1 MGWEMSKV
9 RVHQLAKQLEIEP
22 KDLIAQLEKIRVRG
36 KKPQSSLEDSEI
48 EAVKA
53 AIAATEKP
61 KVTVGEERIV
71 VDRMITAE
79 DEDMGEVQAHEKVVE
94 RRVRANVIR
103 RRRSTV
109 ELVTRKPI
117 HPVEPPPEEEEAPAE
132 ELAAQATQEAA
143 PADVTPPET
152 SLQETGSLETPLVE
166 ATPPETASAEAAPEE
181 AEVQEAAA
189 VEVEE
194 VESPAVTAAEEP
206 APVEA
211 TASATAEPEAA
222 SAPDVQARTEEP
234 AAGEPAPDASAP
246 AVAESAA
253 PAANGSAVPAQE
265 TPGEVRPTGPR
276 ILGRIDLHR
285 KATPAP
291 AKTAAAKTATPGGA
305 GERTARD
312 GAQQPAAA
320 EAQDKAGKGGKGKK
334 RVIRK
339 QEVIELKEREFRS
352 PRGRV
357 LRKKRALPG
366 KEQKKTE
373 ITVPKA
379 SKRVVRM
386 AEVVTVGDMA
396 RSMGVKAG
404 EVIKKLMGLGMMATI
419 NQVLDYDTAT
429 LVGNEFDYQVEN
441 VAFDV
446 ETALQGQHEVV
457 DPREALEPRPPVVTI
472 MGHVDHGKTSLLDA
486 IRSTNVTDA
495 EAGGI
500 TQHIGAY
507 HVRLDGRGVTFL
519 DTPGHEAFTAMR
531 ARGAKVT
538 DIVVLVV
545 AADDGVMPQTIEAVD
560 HARAAEVPIIVA
572 VNKIDRPDADPERVQ
587 RGLAD
592 HGLVPEAWGGDTIFV
607 PVSAV
612 TREGLP
618 GLLEMLLLQADLLEL
633 KANPNKLARGAVV
646 EAKLERGRGPVST
659 VLVQEGTLKVGDPIF
674 AGPHH
679 GRVRAMIDDQGRKVD
694 LATPSIPV
702 EILGLQ
708 GVPQAGEAFSAL
720 TDEGK
725 ARQIAEYRETEQ
737 REAEL
742 AKTSK
747 VSLEEFYD
755 QIKANEV
762 KELRVVVKG
771 DVHGSVEALNE
782 AVTRLSTDDVKLR
795 VIHGSVGGITESDV
809 LLASASNAIVIGFN
823 VRPEPKATSLAT
835 QQGVDLR
842 LYTIIYEVI
851 DDIRSA
857 MEGLLEPVFREEFHA
872 RIQVREV
879 FNIRGVGTIAGCS
892 VTDGK
897 ILRSSLVRLLRD
909 QVVVHEG
916 RLASLKRF
924 KDDVREVG
932 TGYECGI
939 AIDGY
944 QDVKV
949 GDVIEGFEKVPITRG
964 RPRVDGGAAHQLS
977 ADR

>member
-1 MGWEMSKV
+1 MSKV
-9 RVHQLAKQLEIEP
+9 RVHQLARQLEIEP
-22 KDLIAQLEKIRVRG
+22 KDLLAQLEKIRIRG
-36 KKPQSSLEDSEI
+36 KKSQSSLEESEI

-53 AIAATEKP
+53 AIAAAEKP
-61 KVTVGEERIV
+61 TVTVGEERVV
-71 VDRMITAE
+71 VDRVITAE
-79 DEDMGEVQAHEKVVE
+79 DEDMGEVQAHEKVVD
-94 RRVRANVIR
+94 RRIRANVIR

-117 HPVEPPPEEEEAPAE
+117 HPVVPEEPEPPIE
-132 ELAAQATQEAA
+132 ELAPQEA
-143 PADVTPPET
+143 TP
-152 SLQETGSLETPLVE
+152 QETPLQE
-166 ATPPETASAEAAPEE
+166 PGSRRIPPAEAAPPERAPE
-181 AEVQEAAA
+181 QPPVQESAAGTAEVEQMVSPPVPAAEVSAPAEATAPAA
-189 VEVEE
+189 EPEKAA
-194 VESPAVTAAEEP
+194 PAELQRQAEASGGEEP
-206 APVEA
+206 APEVP
-211 TASATAEPEAA
+211 AEGSEPVSPAA
-222 SAPDVQARTEEP
+222 SEP
-234 AAGEPAPDASAP
+234 AASD
-246 AVAESAA
+246 
-253 PAANGSAVPAQE
+253 ANGTAAPAQE
-265 TPGEVRPTGPR
+265 TTVQTRPAGPR

-285 KATPAP
+285 KATPAA
-291 AKTAAAKTATPGGA
+291 AKTAGAKTAGAKTATPGGA

-312 GAQQPAAA
+312 GGPQPAAT
-320 EAQDKAGKGGKGKK
+320 EGQDKAGKGTKGKK

-352 PRGRV
+352 PRGRM

-366 KEQKKTE
+366 KEQKKTA

-379 SKRVVRM
+379 SKRIVRM
-386 AEVVTVGDMA
+386 AEVVTVGDMG

-419 NQVLDYDTAT
+419 NQVLDYDTAA
-429 LVGNEFDYQVEN
+429 LVANEFDYQVEN

-446 ETALQGQHEVV
+446 ETALQDQHEVV
-457 DPREALEPRPPVVTI
+457 DPAEALEPRPPVVTI

-572 VNKIDRPDADPERVQ
+572 VNKIDRPDADPDRVQ

-618 GLLEMLLLQADLLEL
+618 NLLEMLLLQADLLEL
-633 KANPNKLARGAVV
+633 KANPDKLARGAVV

-679 GRVRAMIDDQGRKVD
+679 GRVRAMIDDQGRKVNM
-694 LATPSIPV
+694 ATPSMPV

-725 ARQIAEYRETEQ
+725 ARQIAEYRETQQ

-809 LLASASNAIVIGFN
+809 LLASASNAIIIGFN
-823 VRPEPKATSLAT
+823 VRPEPKAMSLAT

-842 LYTIIYEVI
+842 LYTIIYEVV

-857 MEGLLEPVFREEFHA
+857 MEGLLEPVFREQFHA

-897 ILRSSLVRLLRD
+897 ILRSSMVRLLRD

-964 RPRVDGGAAHQLS
+964 RPRADGGAATQLS

>member
-1 MGWEMSKV
+1 MSKL
-9 RVHQLAKQLEIEP
+9 RVHQLAKQLDMEP
-22 KDLIAQLEKIRVRG
+22 KDLIALLDKIRVRG
-36 KKPQSSLEDSEI
+36 KKAQSSLDDSEV
-48 EAVKA
+48 EAVKTALA
-53 AIAATEKP
+53 AAEKP
-61 KVTVGEERIV
+61 KVTVGEERVV
-71 VDRMITAE
+71 VDRTITAE
-79 DEDMGEVQAHEKVVE
+79 DQDMGEVQAHEKVVE

-109 ELVTRKPI
+109 ELVTRRPI
-117 HPVEPPPEEEEAPAE
+117 HPVPPPPEEEEEAAAEAAEAPAPVASFPAARLEAPVARPPETPSQPAAPQEAAVAEGHEAAAHEPEPVETVELPVAREAAPPAE
-132 ELAAQATQEAA
+132 EVQER
-143 PADVTPPET
+143 PAVETPPE
-152 SLQETGSLETPLVE
+152 Q
-166 ATPPETASAEAAPEE
+166 PPEPAEIVASEEAGAEIAVPAGESEEPVPSEAPAPLEANGAAAAGTNGSAAPE
-181 AEVQEAAA
+181 AETV
-189 VEVEE
+189 
-194 VESPAVTAAEEP
+194 
-206 APVEA
+206 
-211 TASATAEPEAA
+211 
-222 SAPDVQARTEEP
+222 APDGVARP
-234 AAGEPAPDASAP
+234 A
-246 AVAESAA
+246 
-253 PAANGSAVPAQE
+253 
-265 TPGEVRPTGPR
+265 GPR
-276 ILGRIDLHR
+276 ILGRIDLNR
-285 KATPAP
+285 KAAPAP
-291 AKTAAAKTATPGGA
+291 KPSPDGGQRRETKAPEPEGQDKGVKTA
-305 GERTARD
+305 
-312 GAQQPAAA
+312 
-320 EAQDKAGKGGKGKK
+320 KGKK

-366 KEQKKTE
+366 KEQRKTA

-379 SKRVVRM
+379 SKRVVRV

-396 RSMGVKAG
+396 KSMGVKAG

-419 NQVLDYDTAT
+419 NQVLDFDTAT
-429 LVGNEFDYQVEN
+429 LVANEFDYQVEN

-446 ETALQGQHEVV
+446 ETALQGQHEVA
-457 DPREALEPRPPVVTI
+457 ESEEGLEPRPPVVTI

-486 IRSTNVTDA
+486 IRSTHVTDA

-507 HVRLDGRGVTFL
+507 HVRVEGRGVTFL

-587 RGLAD
+587 RGLSD
-592 HGLVPEAWGGDTIFV
+592 HGLIPEAWGGDTIFV

-612 TREGLP
+612 TREGIP
-618 GLLEMLLLQADLLEL
+618 NLLEMLLLQADVLEL

-679 GRVRAMIDDQGRKVD
+679 GKVRAMIDDQGRKVD
-694 LATPSIPV
+694 QATPSFPV

-720 TDEGK
+720 TDEAT
-725 ARQIAEYRETEQ
+725 ARQLAEFRETQQ

-762 KELRVVVKG
+762 KELRVVLKG
-771 DVHGSVEALNE
+771 DVHGSVEALGE
-782 AVTRLSTDDVKLR
+782 ALTRVSTDEVKIR

-823 VRPEPKATSLAT
+823 VRPEPKATNLAM

-857 MEGLLEPVFREEFHA
+857 MEGMLEPVYREEFHA
-872 RIQVREV
+872 RVQVREV
-879 FNIRGVGTIAGCS
+879 FNIRGVGTIAGCA

-897 ILRSSLVRLLRD
+897 IQRSSMVRLLRD

-944 QDVKV
+944 QDVKI
-949 GDVIEGFEKVPITRG
+949 GDVIEGFEKIPVTRAQLRG
-964 RPRVDGGAAHQLS
+964 DGGGAAQLS

>member
-1 MGWEMSKV
+1 MSKV

-22 KDLIAQLEKIRVRG
+22 KDLIAQLEKIRIRG
-36 KKPQSSLEDSEI
+36 KKSQSSLEESEV

-53 AIAATEKP
+53 ALAAMEKP
-61 KVTVGEERIV
+61 KVTVGEERVV
-71 VDRMITAE
+71 VDRTITAE
-79 DEDMGEVQAHEKVVE
+79 DQDMGEVQAHEKVVE

-117 HPVEPPPEEEEAPAE
+117 HPVEREEPEAEAEEGAEAAVEAVAAEAAPPETSVTEPAPREA
-132 ELAAQATQEAA
+132 AAAGEAAPSEAA
-143 PADVTPPET
+143 PA
-152 SLQETGSLETPLVE
+152 
-166 ATPPETASAEAAPEE
+166 EAAPAENEVEAPAAEQVDATPAAAHTEE
-181 AEVQEAAA
+181 AVETEAPGA
-189 VEVEE
+189 VEVHAETGQE
-194 VESPAVTAAEEP
+194 AGAEEP
-206 APVEA
+206 APAE
-211 TASATAEPEAA
+211 EPEAA
-222 SAPDVQARTEEP
+222 EA
-234 AAGEPAPDASAP
+234 ASA
-246 AVAESAA
+246 ANGVAA
-253 PAANGSAVPAQE
+253 PAEKDAEA
-265 TPGEVRPTGPR
+265 TPGQPTTVTGPR
-276 ILGRIDLHR
+276 ILGRIDLSR

-291 AKTAAAKTATPGGA
+291 AKSAPSKTAAPA
-305 GERTARD
+305 TARD
-312 GAQQPAAA
+312 GQQPA
-320 EAQDKAGKGGKGKK
+320 EADGQDKAGKGAKGKK

-373 ITVPKA
+373 ITVPA
-379 SKRVVRM
+379 ARKRVIRM
-386 AEVVTVGDMA
+386 DEAITVGDMA
-396 RSMGVKAG
+396 KDMGIKAG

-429 LVGNEFDYQVEN
+429 LVANEFDYQVEN
-441 VAFDV
+441 VGFDV
-446 ETALQGQHEVV
+446 ETALQDQHEVT
-457 DPREALEPRPPVVTI
+457 DPEEAREARPPVVTI

-572 VNKIDRPDADPERVQ
+572 VNKIDRPDSDPERVQ

-612 TREGLP
+612 THEGLP
-618 GLLEMLLLQADLLEL
+618 GLMEMLLLQADLLEL

-679 GRVRAMIDDQGRKVD
+679 GKVRAMIDDQGRKVD
-694 LATPSIPV
+694 SASPSIPV

-708 GVPQAGEAFSAL
+708 GVPQAGEGFSAL
-720 TDEGK
+720 TDEAT
-725 ARQIAEYRETEQ
+725 ARQFAEFRETQQ

-782 AVTRLSTDDVKLR
+782 AVTRLSTDEVKIR

-823 VRPEPKATSLAT
+823 VRPEPKATNLAM
-835 QQGVDLR
+835 QQGVDVR

-857 MEGLLEPVFREEFHA
+857 MDGLLEPVFREEFHA
-872 RIQVREV
+872 RILVREV
-879 FNIRGVGTIAGCS
+879 FNIRGVGTIAGCA

-897 ILRSSLVRLLRD
+897 IMRSSMVRLLRD

-949 GDVIEGFEKVPITRG
+949 GDVIEGFEKVPIARG
-964 RPRVDGGAAHQLS
+964 AARVDGGGAQLS

>member
-1 MGWEMSKV
+1 MSKL
-9 RVHQLAKQLEIEP
+9 RVHQLAKQLEMEP
-22 KDLIAQLEKIRVRG
+22 KDLIALLEKIRVRG
-36 KKPQSSLEDSEI
+36 KKSQSSLDDSEI

-53 AIAATEKP
+53 AIAAAEKP
-61 KVTVGEERIV
+61 KVTVGEERVV
-71 VDRMITAE
+71 VDRTITAE
-79 DEDMGEVQAHEKVVE
+79 DQDMGEVQAHEKVVE

-117 HPVEPPPEEEEAPAE
+117 HPVAPPPEEEETVAEAEVTPVPVFATPVPRRVVPAARPPERPFQPAAPQEGAIGETQEVAAREAE
-132 ELAAQATQEAA
+132 PVETDERTVAAEAA
-143 PADVTPPET
+143 PAQRDVVETPAAEARPADAEGAEAEVAPPGAAREPGRPET
-152 SLQETGSLETPLVE
+152 PAAGSEVVAPGANGAAVAE
-166 ATPPETASAEAAPEE
+166 ANGAAAPE
-181 AEVQEAAA
+181 ADKD
-189 VEVEE
+189 
-194 VESPAVTAAEEP
+194 
-206 APVEA
+206 
-211 TASATAEPEAA
+211 
-222 SAPDVQARTEEP
+222 APDGAARP
-234 AAGEPAPDASAP
+234 A
-246 AVAESAA
+246 
-253 PAANGSAVPAQE
+253 
-265 TPGEVRPTGPR
+265 GPR
-276 ILGRIDLHR
+276 ILGRIDLNR
-285 KATPAP
+285 KPAP
-291 AKTAAAKTATPGGA
+291 APKPAGSPGDEKRGESKTAETEGQ
-305 GERTARD
+305 E
-312 GAQQPAAA
+312 
-320 EAQDKAGKGGKGKK
+320 KAGKAGKGKK

-366 KEQKKTE
+366 KEQRKTE

-379 SKRVVRM
+379 SKRVVRV

-419 NQVLDYDTAT
+419 NQVLDFDTAT
-429 LVGNEFDYQVEN
+429 LVANEFDYQVEN

-446 ETALQGQHEVV
+446 ETALQGQHEVAE
-457 DPREALEPRPPVVTI
+457 PEEALEPRPPVVTI

-486 IRSTNVTDA
+486 IRSTHVTDA

-507 HVRLDGRGVTFL
+507 HVRVEGRGVTFL

-545 AADDGVMPQTIEAVD
+545 AADDGVMPQTLEAVD

-587 RGLAD
+587 RGLSD
-592 HGLVPEAWGGDTIFV
+592 HGLVPEGWGGDTIFV

-612 TREGLP
+612 TREGIP
-618 GLLEMLLLQADLLEL
+618 SLLEMLLLQADLLEF

-679 GRVRAMIDDQGRKVD
+679 GKVRAMIDDQGRKVD
-694 LATPSIPV
+694 MATPSIPV

-720 TDEGK
+720 MDEAT
-725 ARQIAEYRETEQ
+725 ARQLAEYRETQQ

-755 QIKANEV
+755 QIKASEV
-762 KELRVVVKG
+762 KELRVVLKG
-771 DVHGSVEALNE
+771 DVHGSVEALGD
-782 AVTRLSTDDVKLR
+782 ALTRVSTDEVKIR

-823 VRPEPKATSLAT
+823 VRPEPKATGLAV
-835 QQGVDLR
+835 QQGVDVR

-857 MEGLLEPVFREEFHA
+857 MEGMLEPVYREEFHA
-872 RIQVREV
+872 RVQVREV
-879 FNIRGVGTIAGCS
+879 FNIRGVGTIAGCAVS
-892 VTDGK
+892 DGK
-897 ILRSSLVRLLRD
+897 IQRSSMIRLLRD

-949 GDVIEGFEKVPITRG
+949 GDVIEGFEKIPVTRARLRSEG
-964 RPRVDGGAAHQLS
+964 GGAAQLS

>member
-9 RVHQLAKQLEIEP
+9 RVHQLAKDLKIEP
-22 KDLIAQLEKIRVRG
+22 SDLIAQLEKIRVRG
-36 KKPQSSLEDSEI
+36 KKPQSSLDESEV

-53 AIAATEKP
+53 AVAAMEKP
-61 KVTVGEERIV
+61 KVSVGEEKVV
-71 VDRMITAE
+71 VDRTITAE
-79 DEDMGEVQAHEKVVE
+79 DQDMGEVQAHEKIVE

-103 RRRSTV
+103 RRTSRV

-117 HPVEPPPEEEEAPAE
+117 QPVAPPP
-132 ELAAQATQEAA
+132 Q
-143 PADVTPPET
+143 
-152 SLQETGSLETPLVE
+152 
-166 ATPPETASAEAAPEE
+166 EE
-181 AEVQEAAA
+181 AEEPAVEAAA
-189 VEVEE
+189 VET
-194 VESPAVTAAEEP
+194 PASLEAGSRETAP
-206 APVEA
+206 
-211 TASATAEPEAA
+211 
-222 SAPDVQARTEEP
+222 
-234 AAGEPAPDASAP
+234 
-246 AVAESAA
+246 
-253 PAANGSAVPAQE
+253 SAVPAAAQAPE
-265 TPGEVRPTGPR
+265 AEQVEAPERSPEAVQPTPAAPPEAARPEAAGAREEEAQTAQPPEAPAPVGEGAEGRAPAGDANGAAAPAQPGSATGPR
-276 ILGRIDLHR
+276 ILGRIDLNR
-285 KATPAP
+285 RPAPAP
-291 AKTAAAKTATPGGA
+291 AKPAAGA
-305 GERTARD
+305 GERAAR
-312 GAQQPAAA
+312 GPGVQPPA
-320 EAQDKAGKGGKGKK
+320 EPEGPEKTGKGGKARK

-352 PRGRV
+352 PRGRM

-379 SKRVVRM
+379 SKRVVRV

-396 RSMGVKAG
+396 RAMGVKAG
-404 EVIKKLMGLGMMATI
+404 EVIKKLMGLGMMTTI
-419 NQVLDYDTAT
+419 NQVLDFDTAT
-429 LVGNEFDYQVEN
+429 LVANEFDYQVEN

-446 ETALQGQHEVV
+446 ETALQDQHEVA
-457 DPREALEPRPPVVTI
+457 DPAEALEPRPPVVTI

-486 IRSTNVTDA
+486 IRSTNVTGG

-507 HVRLDGRGVTFL
+507 HVPLGDRGVTFL

-531 ARGAKVT
+531 ARGAKAT

-592 HGLVPEAWGGDTIFV
+592 HGLAPEAWGGDTIFV

-618 GLLEMLLLQADLLEL
+618 GLLEMLLLQADLLDL
-633 KANPNKLARGAVV
+633 KANPDKLARGLVV

-659 VLVQEGTLKVGDPIF
+659 VLVQEGRLKVGDPIF

-679 GRVRAMIDDQGRKVD
+679 GRVRAMIDDQGRKVEA
-694 LATPSIPV
+694 ATPSIPV

-720 TDEGK
+720 TDEAK
-725 ARQIAEYRETEQ
+725 ARQIAEYRGTQQ

-755 QIKANEV
+755 QVRASDV

-782 AVTRLSTDDVKLR
+782 AVARLSTEEVKLR
-795 VIHGSVGGITESDV
+795 VIHGSVGGVSESDV

-823 VRPEPKATSLAT
+823 VRPEPKATSLAS
-835 QQGVDLR
+835 QQGVDVR
-842 LYTIIYEVI
+842 LYTIIYDVI

-879 FNIRGVGTIAGCS
+879 FHIRGVGAIAGCA

-897 ILRSSLVRLLRD
+897 IQRSSMIRLVRD

-949 GDVIEGFEKVPITRG
+949 GDVIEGFEKIPVARG
-964 RPRVDGGAAHQLS
+964 QARADGGGAAQLS
-977 ADR
+977 AADR

>member
-1 MGWEMSKV
+1 MSKV
-9 RVHQLAKQLEIEP
+9 RVHQLAKQLDIEP
-22 KDLIAQLEKIRVRG
+22 KDLIAQLEKIRIRG
-36 KKPQSSLEDSEI
+36 KKSQSSLEESDI
-48 EAVKA
+48 DAVKVALA
-53 AIAATEKP
+53 AMEKP
-61 KVTVGEERIV
+61 KVTVGEERVV

-94 RRVRANVIR
+94 RRVQANVIR

-117 HPVEPPPEEEEAPAE
+117 HPVEPPAPEEQEPATEEAAAE
-132 ELAAQATQEAA
+132 TMGEAAQ
-143 PADVTPPET
+143 
-152 SLQETGSLETPLVE
+152 E
-166 ATPPETASAEAAPEE
+166 ATPLETQLQEPRETVAGEATPLETAPEE
-181 AEVQEAAA
+181 PAAGTPQVEQADSPLPPSAEVT
-189 VEVEE
+189 
-194 VESPAVTAAEEP
+194 SPAG
-206 APVEA
+206 A
-211 TASATAEPEAA
+211 TASAGAEPEAA
-222 SAPDVQARTEEP
+222 SPGQVQAEEP
-234 AAGEPAPDASAP
+234 RLEEPAPDTSVEASEPASPAGAEAAASDANGTTAP
-246 AVAESAA
+246 A
-253 PAANGSAVPAQE
+253 PGGI
-265 TPGEVRPTGPR
+265 GEVAARPAGHR
-276 ILGRIDLHR
+276 ILGRIDLHK
-285 KATPAP
+285 KAIPAP
-291 AKTAAAKTATPGGA
+291 AKTAPAKTAPAKTATTGGA
-305 GERTARD
+305 GERPARD
-312 GAQQPAAA
+312 GGQPPAVV
-320 EAQDKAGKGGKGKK
+320 EGQDKAGKGAKGKK

-352 PRGRV
+352 PRGRM

-366 KEQKKTE
+366 KEQRKTA

-429 LVGNEFDYQVEN
+429 LVGNEFDFQVEN

-446 ETALQGQHEVV
+446 ETALQDQHEVV
-457 DPREALEPRPPVVTI
+457 DPAEALEPRPPVVTI

-486 IRSTNVTDA
+486 IRSTHVTDA

-507 HVRLDGRGVTFL
+507 HVRLEGRGVTFL

-531 ARGAKVT
+531 ARGAKIT

-572 VNKIDRPDADPERVQ
+572 VNKIDRPDADLERVQ

-592 HGLVPEAWGGDTIFV
+592 HGLVPEAWGGETIFV

-618 GLLEMLLLQADLLEL
+618 NLLEMLLLQADLLEV

-646 EAKLERGRGPVST
+646 EAKLDRGRGPVST

-694 LATPSIPV
+694 VATPSMPV

-742 AKTSK
+742 TKTSK

-755 QIKANEV
+755 QIKASEV

-782 AVTRLSTDDVKLR
+782 AVTRLSTDEVKLR

-823 VRPEPKATSLAT
+823 VRPEPKATSLAA
-835 QQGVDLR
+835 QQGVDVR

-857 MEGLLEPVFREEFHA
+857 MEGLLDPVFREEFHA

-879 FNIRGVGTIAGCS
+879 FKIRGVGTIAGCS

-897 ILRSSLVRLLRD
+897 IMRSSLVRLLRD

-939 AIDGY
+939 GIDGY
-944 QDVKV
+944 HDVKV
-949 GDVIEGFEKVPITRG
+949 GDVIEGFEKVAISRG
-964 RPRVDGGAAHQLS
+964 RPRVDGGGAQLS
-977 ADR
+977 AGR

>member
-1 MGWEMSKV
+1 MSKV

-22 KDLIAQLEKIRVRG
+22 KDLIAQLEKIRIRG
-36 KKPQSSLEDSEI
+36 KKSQSSLEEPEI

-61 KVTVGEERIV
+61 KVTVGEERVV

-117 HPVEPPPEEEEAPAE
+117 HPVEPPPEEQEPPIE
-132 ELAAQATQEAA
+132 ELAAQEAA
-143 PADVTPPET
+143 PPET
-152 SLQETGSLETPLVE
+152 PLQETGSREIPAGE
-166 ATPPETASAEAAPEE
+166 AAPPETAPEEPSVQELTAGTADVEQVEPAAEVGASAE
-181 AEVQEAAA
+181 
-189 VEVEE
+189 
-194 VESPAVTAAEEP
+194 
-206 APVEA
+206 
-211 TASATAEPEAA
+211 ATAEPEAA
-222 SAPDVQARTEEP
+222 ATAEVQGQAEEPRSEEP
-234 AAGEPAPDASAP
+234 APEAP
-246 AVAESAA
+246 AEASEPVLPAASESAA
-253 PAANGSAVPAQE
+253 RDANGAATPAQE
-265 TPGEVRPTGPR
+265 TTGGVRPTGPR

-291 AKTAAAKTATPGGA
+291 AKTAAAKTASAKTGTPGGA
-305 GERTARD
+305 GERTAHD
-312 GAQQPAAA
+312 GGQQPAAA
-320 EAQDKAGKGGKGKK
+320 EGQDKAGKGTKGKK
-334 RVIRK
+334 RVVRK

-379 SKRVVRM
+379 SKRIVRM
-386 AEVVTVGDMA
+386 AEVVTVGDMG

-419 NQVLDYDTAT
+419 NQVLDYDTAA
-429 LVGNEFDYQVEN
+429 LVANEFDYQVEN

-446 ETALQGQHEVV
+446 ETALQDQHEVV
-457 DPREALEPRPPVVTI
+457 DPEEALEQRPPVVTI

-507 HVRLDGRGVTFL
+507 HVRLNGRGVTFL

-560 HARAAEVPIIVA
+560 HARAADVPIIVA
-572 VNKIDRPDADPERVQ
+572 VNKIDRPDADPDRAQ
-587 RGLAD
+587 RGLTD

-618 GLLEMLLLQADLLEL
+618 NLLEMLLLQADLLDL

-694 LATPSIPV
+694 MATPSIPV

-725 ARQIAEYRETEQ
+725 ARQIAEYRETQQ

-755 QIKANEV
+755 QIKTNEV

-809 LLASASNAIVIGFN
+809 LLASASNAIVLGFN
-823 VRPEPKATSLAT
+823 VRPEPKAMSLAT

-879 FNIRGVGTIAGCS
+879 FRIRGVGTIAGCS

-897 ILRSSLVRLLRD
+897 ILRSSTVRLLRD

-916 RLASLKRF
+916 RLASLRRF

-949 GDVIEGFEKVPITRG
+949 GDVIEGFEKVPITRAHL
-964 RPRVDGGAAHQLS
+964 RADGGAATQLS
-977 ADR
+977 ANR

>member
-1 MGWEMSKV
+1 MSKV
-9 RVHQLAKQLEIEP
+9 RVHQLAKDLEIETG
-22 KDLIAQLEKIRVRG
+22 DLIAQLEKIRVRG
-36 KKPQSSLEDSEI
+36 KKPQSSLDESEV
-48 EAVKA
+48 EAVRA

-61 KVTVGEERIV
+61 KVSVGEERVV
-71 VDRMITAE
+71 VDRTITAE
-79 DEDMGEVQAHEKVVE
+79 DQDMGEVQAHEKIVE
-94 RRVRANVIR
+94 RRVRTNVIR
-103 RRRSTV
+103 RRTSRV

-117 HPVEPPPEEEEAPAE
+117 QPVPPPPEEE
-132 ELAAQATQEAA
+132 
-143 PADVTPPET
+143 
-152 SLQETGSLETPLVE
+152 
-166 ATPPETASAEAAPEE
+166 
-181 AEVQEAAA
+181 
-189 VEVEE
+189 
-194 VESPAVTAAEEP
+194 AEEP
-206 APVEA
+206 AAEEAAVETQVSPEAGSGETAVPAAARAPEVEPVEA
-211 TASATAEPEAA
+211 PARPPEEAAPTAAVPAEPPRPEAA
-222 SAPDVQARTEEP
+222 GAPEE
-234 AAGEPAPDASAP
+234 E
-246 AVAESAA
+246 A
-253 PAANGSAVPAQE
+253 PAAQPAEAPAPVGEGAAVEAAAGNGAAQPAQ
-265 TPGEVRPTGPR
+265 PASVTGPR
-276 ILGRIDLHR
+276 ILGRIDLN
-285 KATPAP
+285 KKPAPAP
-291 AKTAAAKTATPGGA
+291 AK
-305 GERTARD
+305 
-312 GAQQPAAA
+312 PAAA
-320 EAQDKAGKGGKGKK
+320 PGDRAARAPGGQPSAEPEGPEKAGKGGKGRR

-339 QEVIELKEREFRS
+339 QEVIELKEREFRA
-352 PRGRV
+352 PRGRM

-379 SKRVVRM
+379 SKRVVRV

-396 RSMGVKAG
+396 RAMGVKAG
-404 EVIKKLMGLGMMATI
+404 EVIKKLMGLGMMTTI
-419 NQVLDYDTAT
+419 NQALDFDTAT
-429 LVGNEFDYQVEN
+429 LVANEFDYQVEN
-441 VAFDV
+441 VAFDL
-446 ETALQGQHEVV
+446 ETALQDQHEVA
-457 DPREALEPRPPVVTI
+457 DPAEALEPRPPVVTI

-486 IRSTNVTDA
+486 IRSTNVTGA

-507 HVRLDGRGVTFL
+507 HVPLDGKGVTFL

-531 ARGAKVT
+531 ARGAKAT

-572 VNKIDRPDADPERVQ
+572 VNKIDRPDADTERVQ

-592 HGLVPEAWGGDTIFV
+592 HGLVPEAWGGDTVFV

-633 KANPNKLARGAVV
+633 KANPDKLARGLVV

-659 VLVQEGTLKVGDPIF
+659 VLVQEGRLKVGDPIF
-674 AGPHH
+674 AGSHH
-679 GRVRAMIDDQGRKVD
+679 GRVRAMIDDQGRKVEA
-694 LATPSIPV
+694 ATPSIPV

-720 TDEGK
+720 TDEAK
-725 ARQIAEYRETEQ
+725 ARQIAEYRGTQQ

-742 AKTSK
+742 TKTSK

-755 QIKANEV
+755 QVRASDV

-782 AVTRLSTDDVKLR
+782 AVARLSTEEVKLR
-795 VIHGSVGGITESDV
+795 VIHGSVGGISESDV

-823 VRPEPKATSLAT
+823 VRPEPKATNLAA

-842 LYTIIYEVI
+842 LYTIIYDVI

-872 RIQVREV
+872 RVQVREV
-879 FNIRGVGTIAGCS
+879 FHIRGVGAIAGCS

-897 ILRSSLVRLLRD
+897 IQRSSMIRLLRD

-949 GDVIEGFEKVPITRG
+949 GDVIEGFEKIPVARG
-964 RPRVDGGAAHQLS
+964 QARADAGGSAQLS
-977 ADR
+977 AADR

>member
-1 MGWEMSKV
+1 MSKV
-9 RVHQLAKQLEIEP
+9 RVHQLARHLEIEP

-36 KKPQSSLEDSEI
+36 KKPQSSLEESEI

-53 AIAATEKP
+53 AIAATGKP
-61 KVTVGEERIV
+61 KVTVGEERVV

-103 RRRSTV
+103 RRKSTV

-117 HPVEPPPEEEEAPAE
+117 HPVVPEEPEPPIE
-132 ELAAQATQEAA
+132 ELAPQEA
-143 PADVTPPET
+143 T
-152 SLQETGSLETPLVE
+152 L
-166 ATPPETASAEAAPEE
+166 PEE
-181 AEVQEAAA
+181 PSVQELTAGTAA
-189 VEVEE
+189 VEQ
-194 VESPAVTAAEEP
+194 VESPPGSAAEVI
-206 APVEA
+206 ASAEA
-211 TASATAEPEAA
+211 TASAAESEEAA
-222 SAPDVQARTEEP
+222 PAEVQGQAEEPRSEEP
-234 AAGEPAPDASAP
+234 APEVPAGGSEPVSPAASG
-246 AVAESAA
+246 SAA
-253 PAANGSAVPAQE
+253 SDANGATTPAQE
-265 TPGEVRPTGPR
+265 TTGEVRPAGPR

-291 AKTAAAKTATPGGA
+291 AKTATPGGA

-312 GAQQPAAA
+312 GGLQPAAA
-320 EAQDKAGKGGKGKK
+320 EGQDKAGKGTKGKK

-379 SKRVVRM
+379 SKRIVRM
-386 AEVVTVGDMA
+386 VDVVTVGDMG

-429 LVGNEFDYQVEN
+429 LVANEFDYQVEN
-441 VAFDV
+441 TAFDV
-446 ETALQGQHEVV
+446 DIALQDQHEVV
-457 DPREALEPRPPVVTI
+457 DPEEALEQRPPVVTI

-507 HVRLDGRGVTFL
+507 HVRLAGRGVTFL

-560 HARAAEVPIIVA
+560 HAREAAVPIIVA

-618 GLLEMLLLQADLLEL
+618 NLLEMLLLQADLLEL
-633 KANPNKLARGAVV
+633 KANPDKLARGAVV

-674 AGPHH
+674 AGSHH

-694 LATPSIPV
+694 MATPSIPV

-725 ARQIAEYRETEQ
+725 AKQIAEHRENKQ

-755 QIKANEV
+755 QRKANEV

-771 DVHGSVEALNE
+771 DVHGSVEALKD
-782 AVTRLSTDDVKLR
+782 AVTHLSTDDVKLR
-795 VIHGSVGGITESDV
+795 VIHGLVGGITESDV

-835 QQGVDLR
+835 QHDVDLR

-897 ILRSSLVRLLRD
+897 ILRSSRVRLLRD
-909 QVVVHEG
+909 QAVVHEG

-939 AIDGY
+939 ALDGY

-949 GDVIEGFEKVPITRG
+949 GDVIEGFEKVPIAR
-964 RPRVDGGAAHQLS
+964 RHPRADGGAAMQLS

>member
-1 MGWEMSKV
+1 MSKV

-22 KDLIAQLEKIRVRG
+22 KDLIAQLEKIRIRG
-36 KKPQSSLEDSEI
+36 KKPQSSLEESEV

-53 AIAATEKP
+53 ALAAMEKP
-61 KVTVGEERIV
+61 KVTVGEERVV
-71 VDRMITAE
+71 VDRTITAE
-79 DEDMGEVQAHEKVVE
+79 DQDMGEVQAHEKVVE

-109 ELVTRKPI
+109 ELVTRRPI
-117 HPVEPPPEEEEAPAE
+117 HPVEREEPEAEAEEALEAAVEAASVEAAPPETPVTEPAPREAAAEAVPSEGAPEEAAPAGIEVEPPAAEQVDAPPVAVDTADAAEAEAPGAAEVQAETGQGAGAEEPASPAPVEELEPASPEAAEAASGANGVAAPAE
-132 ELAAQATQEAA
+132 EDA
-143 PADVTPPET
+143 
-152 SLQETGSLETPLVE
+152 E
-166 ATPPETASAEAAPEE
+166 ATPG
-181 AEVQEAAA
+181 Q
-189 VEVEE
+189 
-194 VESPAVTAAEEP
+194 PATV
-206 APVEA
+206 
-211 TASATAEPEAA
+211 
-222 SAPDVQARTEEP
+222 
-234 AAGEPAPDASAP
+234 
-246 AVAESAA
+246 
-253 PAANGSAVPAQE
+253 
-265 TPGEVRPTGPR
+265 TGPR
-276 ILGRIDLHR
+276 ILGRIDLSR

-291 AKTAAAKTATPGGA
+291 AKSAPSKTAAPA
-305 GERTARD
+305 TARD
-312 GAQQPAAA
+312 GQQPA
-320 EAQDKAGKGGKGKK
+320 EADGQDKAGKGAKGKK

-373 ITVPKA
+373 ITVPA
-379 SKRVVRM
+379 ARKRVIRM
-386 AEVVTVGDMA
+386 DEAITVGEMAKDM
-396 RSMGVKAG
+396 GIKAG

-429 LVGNEFDYQVEN
+429 LVANEFDYQVEN
-441 VAFDV
+441 VGFDV
-446 ETALQGQHEVV
+446 ETALQDQHEVT
-457 DPREALEPRPPVVTI
+457 DPEEAREPRPPVVTI

-618 GLLEMLLLQADLLEL
+618 GLMEMLLLQADLLEL

-679 GRVRAMIDDQGRKVD
+679 GKVRAMIVDQGRKVD
-694 LATPSIPV
+694 SATPSIPV

-708 GVPQAGEAFSAL
+708 GVPQAGEGFSAL
-720 TDEGK
+720 TDEGT
-725 ARQIAEYRETEQ
+725 ARQFAEYRETQ
-737 REAEL
+737 QQEAEL

-755 QIKANEV
+755 QIKAHEV

-782 AVTRLSTDDVKLR
+782 AVTRLSTDEVKIR

-823 VRPEPKATSLAT
+823 VRPEPKATNLAV
-835 QQGVDLR
+835 QQGVDVR

-879 FNIRGVGTIAGCS
+879 FNIRGVGTIAGCA

-897 ILRSSLVRLLRD
+897 IMRSSLIRLLRD

-916 RLASLKRF
+916 RLSSLKRF

-949 GDVIEGFEKVPITRG
+949 GDVIEGFEKVPIARG
-964 RPRVDGGAAHQLS
+964 AARVDGGGAQLS

>member
-1 MGWEMSKV
+1 MSKL
-9 RVHQLAKQLEIEP
+9 RVHQLAKQLDMEP
-22 KDLIAQLEKIRVRG
+22 KDLIALLDKVRVRG
-36 KKPQSSLEDSEI
+36 KKPQSSLDDTEI

-53 AIAATEKP
+53 AIAAAEKP
-61 KVTVGEERIV
+61 KVTVGEERVV
-71 VDRMITAE
+71 VDRTITAE
-79 DEDMGEVQAHEKVVE
+79 DQDMGEVQAQEKVVE
-94 RRVRANVIR
+94 RRVRSNVIR

-117 HPVEPPPEEEEAPAE
+117 HPMPPPPQEDEGAVDGEGTPVPVFPIPMAHPAATMARPPETPFQPAAIQETTVREGRETAEPVEAVEQPAAMETAPAAGDVAE
-132 ELAAQATQEAA
+132 TLAAEAETDVAAAAAESPAPAQPAA
-143 PADVTPPET
+143 PAAGSDV
-152 SLQETGSLETPLVE
+152 
-166 ATPPETASAEAAPEE
+166 
-181 AEVQEAAA
+181 
-189 VEVEE
+189 
-194 VESPAVTAAEEP
+194 
-206 APVEA
+206 
-211 TASATAEPEAA
+211 
-222 SAPDVQARTEEP
+222 
-234 AAGEPAPDASAP
+234 
-246 AVAESAA
+246 AA
-253 PAANGSAVPAQE
+253 PAANGAAAPAADKDA
-265 TPGEVRPTGPR
+265 PGSVTRPLGPR
-276 ILGRIDLHR
+276 ILGRIDLNR
-285 KATPAP
+285 KATPP
-291 AKTAAAKTATPGGA
+291 PKPSVSGTDDKR
-305 GERTARD
+305 GETSGSD
-312 GAQQPAAA
+312 SP
-320 EAQDKAGKGGKGKK
+320 EKAGKGGKGKK

-352 PRGRV
+352 PRGRM

-366 KEQKKTE
+366 KEQRKTE

-379 SKRVVRM
+379 SKRVVRV

-419 NQVLDYDTAT
+419 NQVLDFDTAT
-429 LVGNEFDYQVEN
+429 LVANEFDYQVEN

-446 ETALQGQHEVV
+446 ETALQGQHEVA
-457 DPREALEPRPPVVTI
+457 DPEEALESRPPVVTI

-486 IRSTNVTDA
+486 IRSTHVTAA

-507 HVRLDGRGVTFL
+507 HVRVEGRGVTFL

-560 HARAAEVPIIVA
+560 HARAAAVPIIVA
-572 VNKIDRPDADPERVQ
+572 VNKIDRPDADPDRVQ
-587 RGLAD
+587 RGLSD
-592 HGLVPEAWGGDTIFV
+592 HGLVPEAWGGDTVFV

-612 TREGLP
+612 TREGIP
-618 GLLEMLLLQADLLEL
+618 NLLEMLLLQADLLEF

-679 GRVRAMIDDQGRKVD
+679 GKVRAMIDDQGRKVD
-694 LATPSIPV
+694 KATPAIPV

-720 TDEGK
+720 TDEST
-725 ARQIAEYRETEQ
+725 ARQLAEYRETQQ
-737 REAEL
+737 READL

-755 QIKANEV
+755 QIKASEV
-762 KELRVVVKG
+762 KELRVVLKG
-771 DVHGSVEALNE
+771 DVHGSVEALGE
-782 AVTRLSTDDVKLR
+782 ALTRVSTDEVKIR

-823 VRPEPKATSLAT
+823 VRPEPKAASLAS

-857 MEGLLEPVFREEFHA
+857 MEGMLEPVYREEFHA
-872 RIQVREV
+872 RAQVREV
-879 FNIRGVGTIAGCS
+879 FNIRGVGTIAGCA

-897 ILRSSLVRLLRD
+897 IQRSNMVRLLRD

-949 GDVIEGFEKVPITRG
+949 GDVIEGFEKIPVTRAQM
-964 RPRVDGGAAHQLS
+964 RADTGGAAQLS

>member
-9 RVHQLAKQLEIEP
+9 RVHQLAKDLEIETG
-22 KDLIAQLEKIRVRG
+22 DLIAHLEKIRVRG
-36 KKPQSSLEDSEI
+36 KKSQSSLDESEV
-48 EAVKA
+48 EAVRA

-61 KVTVGEERIV
+61 KVSVGEERVV
-71 VDRMITAE
+71 VDRTITAE
-79 DEDMGEVQAHEKVVE
+79 DQDMGEVQAHEKIVE

-103 RRRSTV
+103 RRTSRV

-117 HPVEPPPEEEEAPAE
+117 QPVAPPPQEEAE
-132 ELAAQATQEAA
+132 ELAVEEAAVETQVSSETESRETAPPAVPAAARAPEVEPVDVPARPPEAA
-143 PADVTPPET
+143 PPTAPAPA
-152 SLQETGSLETPLVE
+152 ETPRPE
-166 ATPPETASAEAAPEE
+166 AVSAPEE
-181 AEVQEAAA
+181 EAQPAQPTEAPAPVGEPAA
-189 VEVEE
+189 VE
-194 VESPAVTAAEEP
+194 
-206 APVEA
+206 
-211 TASATAEPEAA
+211 
-222 SAPDVQARTEEP
+222 
-234 AAGEPAPDASAP
+234 AP
-246 AVAESAA
+246 AGNGAA
-253 PAANGSAVPAQE
+253 QPAQ
-265 TPGEVRPTGPR
+265 PASVTGPR
-276 ILGRIDLHR
+276 ILGRIDLN
-285 KATPAP
+285 KKPAPAP
-291 AKTAAAKTATPGGA
+291 AK
-305 GERTARD
+305 
-312 GAQQPAAA
+312 PAAA
-320 EAQDKAGKGGKGKK
+320 PGDRAARAPGAQPPAEPEGPEKAGKGGKGRR

-339 QEVIELKEREFRS
+339 QEVIELKEREFRA
-352 PRGRV
+352 PRGRM

-379 SKRVVRM
+379 SKRVVRV

-396 RSMGVKAG
+396 RAMGVKAG
-404 EVIKKLMGLGMMATI
+404 EVIKKLMGLGMMTTI
-419 NQVLDYDTAT
+419 NQALDFDTAT
-429 LVGNEFDYQVEN
+429 LVANEFDYQVEN

-446 ETALQGQHEVV
+446 ETALQDQHEVA
-457 DPREALEPRPPVVTI
+457 DPAEALEPRPPVVTI

-486 IRSTNVTDA
+486 IRSTNVTGA

-507 HVRLDGRGVTFL
+507 HVPLDDRGVTFL

-531 ARGAKVT
+531 ARGAKAT

-592 HGLVPEAWGGDTIFV
+592 HGLVPEAWGGDTVFV

-633 KANPNKLARGAVV
+633 KANPDKLARGLVV

-659 VLVQEGTLKVGDPIF
+659 VLVQEGRLKVGDPIF
-674 AGPHH
+674 AGSHH
-679 GRVRAMIDDQGRKVD
+679 GRVRAMIDDQGRKVEA
-694 LATPSIPV
+694 ATPSIPV

-720 TDEGK
+720 TDEAK
-725 ARQIAEYRETEQ
+725 ARQIAEYRGTQQ

-742 AKTSK
+742 TKTSK

-755 QIKANEV
+755 QVRASDV

-782 AVTRLSTDDVKLR
+782 AVARLSTEEVKLR
-795 VIHGSVGGITESDV
+795 VIHGSVGGISESDV

-823 VRPEPKATSLAT
+823 VRPEPKATNLAA

-842 LYTIIYEVI
+842 LYTIIYDVI

-872 RIQVREV
+872 RVQVREV
-879 FNIRGVGTIAGCS
+879 FHIRGVGAIAGCS

-897 ILRSSLVRLLRD
+897 IQRSSMIRLLRD

-949 GDVIEGFEKVPITRG
+949 GDVIEGFEKIPMARG
-964 RPRVDGGAAHQLS
+964 QARADAGGSAQLS
-977 ADR
+977 AADR

>member
-1 MGWEMSKV
+1 MSKL
-9 RVHQLAKQLEIEP
+9 RVHQLAKQLEMEP
-22 KDLIAQLEKIRVRG
+22 KDLIALLDKIRVRG
-36 KKPQSSLEDSEI
+36 KKPQSSLDEAEI
-48 EAVKA
+48 EAVKV

-61 KVTVGEERIV
+61 KVTVGEERVV
-71 VDRMITAE
+71 VDRTITAE
-79 DEDMGEVQAHEKVVE
+79 DQDMGEVQAHEKVTE

-117 HPVEPPPEEEEAPAE
+117 HPVAPPPEEEEAAADAEATPVPAE
-132 ELAAQATQEAA
+132 FTPVAQPTIPAARPPETPSQPAASQEAAMGEAQEGAAQQAEPGEVAEQIVAEAAPPVDGVEETPASRAAA
-143 PADVTPPET
+143 PADAAAPP
-152 SLQETGSLETPLVE
+152 PLGE
-166 ATPPETASAEAAPEE
+166 PQQPAPAEAA
-181 AEVQEAAA
+181 ATGANGAAAAA
-189 VEVEE
+189 VE
-194 VESPAVTAAEEP
+194 AGKA
-206 APVEA
+206 
-211 TASATAEPEAA
+211 
-222 SAPDVQARTEEP
+222 APD
-234 AAGEPAPDASAP
+234 S
-246 AVAESAA
+246 
-253 PAANGSAVPAQE
+253 VP
-265 TPGEVRPTGPR
+265 RPVGPR
-276 ILGRIDLHR
+276 ILGRIDLNR
-285 KATPAP
+285 KPAP
-291 AKTAAAKTATPGGA
+291 APKPAVAAGDDKR
-305 GERTARD
+305 GEPK
-312 GAQQPAAA
+312 PADS
-320 EAQDKAGKGGKGKK
+320 EGQEKAGKGGKGKK

-339 QEVIELKEREFRS
+339 QEVIELKERDFRS

-366 KEQKKTE
+366 KEQRKTE

-386 AEVVTVGDMA
+386 AEVVTVGDMG

-419 NQVLDYDTAT
+419 NQVLDFDTAT
-429 LVGNEFDYQVEN
+429 LVANEFDYQVEN

-446 ETALQGQHEVV
+446 ETALQGQHEVAE
-457 DPREALEPRPPVVTI
+457 PEEALEPRPPVVTI

-486 IRSTNVTDA
+486 IRSTHVTDA

-507 HVRLDGRGVTFL
+507 HVRVEGRGVTFL

-587 RGLAD
+587 RGLSD
-592 HGLVPEAWGGDTIFV
+592 HGLVPESWGGDTIFV

-612 TREGLP
+612 TREGIP
-618 GLLEMLLLQADLLEL
+618 SLLEMLLLQADLLEF

-679 GRVRAMIDDQGRKVD
+679 GKVRAMIDDQGRKVD
-694 LATPSIPV
+694 QATPSIPV

-720 TDEGK
+720 TDEAT
-725 ARQIAEYRETEQ
+725 ARQLAEYREDQQ

-755 QIKANEV
+755 QIRASEV
-762 KELRVVVKG
+762 KELRVVLKG
-771 DVHGSVEALNE
+771 DVHGSVEALGD
-782 AVTRLSTDDVKLR
+782 ALTRISTDEVKIR
-795 VIHGSVGGITESDV
+795 AIHGSVGGITESDV

-823 VRPEPKATSLAT
+823 VRPEPKATGLAV

-842 LYTIIYEVI
+842 LYTIIYEVL

-857 MEGLLEPVFREEFHA
+857 MEGMLEPVYREEFHA

-879 FNIRGVGTIAGCS
+879 FNIRGVGTIAGCAVS
-892 VTDGK
+892 DGK
-897 ILRSSLVRLLRD
+897 IQRSSMIRLLRD

-944 QDVKV
+944 HDVKV
-949 GDVIEGFEKVPITRG
+949 GDVIEGFEKIPVTRAQLRADG
-964 RPRVDGGAAHQLS
+964 GGAAQLS

>member
-1 MGWEMSKV
+1 MSKL
-9 RVHQLAKQLEIEP
+9 RVHQLAKQLEMEP
-22 KDLIAQLEKIRVRG
+22 KDLIALLEKIRVRG
-36 KKPQSSLEDSEI
+36 KKSQSSLDDSEI

-53 AIAATEKP
+53 AIAAAEKP
-61 KVTVGEERIV
+61 KVTVGEERVV
-71 VDRMITAE
+71 VDRTITAE
-79 DEDMGEVQAHEKVVE
+79 DQDMGEVQAHEKVVE

-117 HPVEPPPEEEEAPAE
+117 HPVAPPPEEEEAVADAEVTPVPVVPTPFPRPVVPAARPPEAPSQPAAHQEAAIGETQEVAARETEPVEAAEQTIAAEAAPAE
-132 ELAAQATQEAA
+132 GDVVETPAAEAA
-143 PADVTPPET
+143 PADAEAAEAAEAEVTPPGVAREPDRP
-152 SLQETGSLETPLVE
+152 ETPAAESEIAAPGANGAAVVE
-166 ATPPETASAEAAPEE
+166 ANGATAPE
-181 AEVQEAAA
+181 ADKDAPGSVAR
-189 VEVEE
+189 
-194 VESPAVTAAEEP
+194 PA
-206 APVEA
+206 
-211 TASATAEPEAA
+211 
-222 SAPDVQARTEEP
+222 
-234 AAGEPAPDASAP
+234 
-246 AVAESAA
+246 
-253 PAANGSAVPAQE
+253 
-265 TPGEVRPTGPR
+265 GPR
-276 ILGRIDLHR
+276 ILGRIDLNR
-285 KATPAP
+285 KAAP
-291 AKTAAAKTATPGGA
+291 ASKPAVSPGDEKRGESKTP
-305 GERTARD
+305 E
-312 GAQQPAAA
+312 A
-320 EAQDKAGKGGKGKK
+320 ENQEKAGKGGKGKK

-366 KEQKKTE
+366 KEQRKTE

-379 SKRVVRM
+379 SKRVVRV

-419 NQVLDYDTAT
+419 NQVLDFDTAT
-429 LVGNEFDYQVEN
+429 LVANEFDYQVEN

-446 ETALQGQHEVV
+446 ETALQGQHEVAE
-457 DPREALEPRPPVVTI
+457 PEEALEPRPPVVTI

-486 IRSTNVTDA
+486 IRSTHVTDA

-507 HVRLDGRGVTFL
+507 HVRVEGRGVTFL

-587 RGLAD
+587 RGLSD
-592 HGLVPEAWGGDTIFV
+592 HGLVPEGWGGDTIFV

-612 TREGLP
+612 TREGIP
-618 GLLEMLLLQADLLEL
+618 NLLEMLLLQADLLEF

-679 GRVRAMIDDQGRKVD
+679 GKVRAMIDDQGRKVD
-694 LATPSIPV
+694 MATPSIPV

-720 TDEGK
+720 TDEAT
-725 ARQIAEYRETEQ
+725 ARQLAEYRETQQ

-755 QIKANEV
+755 QIKASEV
-762 KELRVVVKG
+762 KELRVVLKG
-771 DVHGSVEALNE
+771 DVHGSVEALGD
-782 AVTRLSTDDVKLR
+782 ALTRVSTDEVKIR

-823 VRPEPKATSLAT
+823 VRPEPKATSLAM

-842 LYTIIYEVI
+842 LYTIIYEVL

-857 MEGLLEPVFREEFHA
+857 MEGMLEPVYREEFHA
-872 RIQVREV
+872 RVQVREV
-879 FNIRGVGTIAGCS
+879 FNIRGVGTIAGCA

-897 ILRSSLVRLLRD
+897 IQRSSLIRLLRD

-949 GDVIEGFEKVPITRG
+949 GDVIEGFEKIPVTRARLRSDG
-964 RPRVDGGAAHQLS
+964 GGAAQLS

>member
-1 MGWEMSKV
+1 MSKV

-22 KDLIAQLEKIRVRG
+22 KDLIAQLEKIRIRG
-36 KKPQSSLEDSEI
+36 KKPQSSLEESEV

-53 AIAATEKP
+53 ALAAMEKP
-61 KVTVGEERIV
+61 KVTVGEERVV
-71 VDRMITAE
+71 VDRTITAE
-79 DEDMGEVQAHEKVVE
+79 DQDMGEVQAHEKVVE

-117 HPVEPPPEEEEAPAE
+117 HPVEREEPEAEAEEAAAE
-132 ELAAQATQEAA
+132 EAAEAA
-143 PADVTPPET
+143 
-152 SLQETGSLETPLVE
+152 VE
-166 ATPPETASAEAAPEE
+166 AASAEAAPSEAAPEE
-181 AEVQEAAA
+181 AAPAEIEVEAPAAEQVDASPAAGDTEEPAETEAPGA
-189 VEVEE
+189 VEVQAETGQE
-194 VESPAVTAAEEP
+194 AGAEEP
-206 APVEA
+206 ASPASVEEL
-211 TASATAEPEAA
+211 EPEAA
-222 SAPDVQARTEEP
+222 
-234 AAGEPAPDASAP
+234 ASGANG
-246 AVAESAA
+246 AAA
-253 PAANGSAVPAQE
+253 PAEEGAEA
-265 TPGEVRPTGPR
+265 TPGQPAVTGPR
-276 ILGRIDLHR
+276 ILGRIDLSR

-291 AKTAAAKTATPGGA
+291 AKSAPSKTAAPA
-305 GERTARD
+305 TARD
-312 GAQQPAAA
+312 GQQPA
-320 EAQDKAGKGGKGKK
+320 EADGQDKAGKGAKGKK

-373 ITVPKA
+373 ITVPA
-379 SKRVVRM
+379 ARKRVIRM
-386 AEVVTVGDMA
+386 DEAITVGDMA
-396 RSMGVKAG
+396 KDMGIKAG

-429 LVGNEFDYQVEN
+429 LVANEFDYQVEN
-441 VAFDV
+441 VGFDV
-446 ETALQGQHEVV
+446 ETALQDQHEVT
-457 DPREALEPRPPVVTI
+457 DPEEAREARPPVVTI

-545 AADDGVMPQTIEAVD
+545 AADDGVMPQTVEAVD

-587 RGLAD
+587 RGLSD

-612 TREGLP
+612 THEGLP
-618 GLLEMLLLQADLLEL
+618 GLMEMLLLQADLLEL

-679 GRVRAMIDDQGRKVD
+679 GKVRAMIDDQGRKVD
-694 LATPSIPV
+694 SATPSVPV

-708 GVPQAGEAFSAL
+708 GVPQAGEGFSAL
-720 TDEGK
+720 TDEAS
-725 ARQIAEYRETEQ
+725 ARQFAEYRETQQ

-782 AVTRLSTDDVKLR
+782 AVTRLSTDEVKIR

-823 VRPEPKATSLAT
+823 VRPEPKATNLAV
-835 QQGVDLR
+835 QQGVDVR

-879 FNIRGVGTIAGCS
+879 FNIRGVGTIAGCA

-897 ILRSSLVRLLRD
+897 IMRSSMIRLLRD

-916 RLASLKRF
+916 RLSSLKRF

-949 GDVIEGFEKVPITRG
+949 GDVIEGFEKVPIARG
-964 RPRVDGGAAHQLS
+964 AARVDGGGAQLS

>member
-1 MGWEMSKV
+1 MTKV
-9 RVHQLAKQLEIEP
+9 RVHQLAKQLDIEP
-22 KDLIAQLEKIRVRG
+22 KDLIAQLEKLRIRG
-36 KKPQSSLEDSEI
+36 KKPQSSLDDSDI

-53 AIAATEKP
+53 AVAAMEKP
-61 KVTVGEERIV
+61 KVTVGEEKVV
-71 VDRMITAE
+71 VDRTITAE
-79 DEDMGEVQAHEKVVE
+79 DEEMGEVQAHEKVVE
-94 RRVRANVIR
+94 RRVRTNVIR

-117 HPVEPPPEEEEAPAE
+117 HPVVPEEPEA
-132 ELAAQATQEAA
+132 
-143 PADVTPPET
+143 
-152 SLQETGSLETPLVE
+152 
-166 ATPPETASAEAAPEE
+166 
-181 AEVQEAAA
+181 QEAAA
-189 VEVEE
+189 GE
-194 VESPAVTAAEEP
+194 TAPQEG
-206 APVEA
+206 APVE
-211 TASATAEPEAA
+211 
-222 SAPDVQARTEEP
+222 
-234 AAGEPAPDASAP
+234 
-246 AVAESAA
+246 
-253 PAANGSAVPAQE
+253 VPAQE
-265 TPGEVRPTGPR
+265 TAVEEIAAQEAEAAPPAPESPEIEPAAAASVETQPAEPGAPSPPEAPEPAETRLDDAATVPAAGSEPAPDGAAAEAANGAAADQAARPAGPR
-276 ILGRIDLHR
+276 ILGRIDLNR
-285 KATPAP
+285 KPAPAP
-291 AKTAAAKTATPGGA
+291 AKAGAPKAPAA
-305 GERTARD
+305 GERVARD
-312 GAQQPAAA
+312 GAQPA
-320 EAQDKAGKGGKGKK
+320 EADGQDKSGKGTKGKK

-379 SKRVVRM
+379 SKRMVRM
-386 AEVVTVGDMA
+386 AEVITVGDMA
-396 RSMGVKAG
+396 KSMGIKAG

-419 NQVLDYDTAT
+419 NQVLDFDTAT
-429 LVGNEFDYQVEN
+429 LVANEFDYQVED

-446 ETALQGQHEVV
+446 ETALQDQHEVV
-457 DPREALEPRPPVVTI
+457 DPEEALEPRPPVVTI

-507 HVRLDGRGVTFL
+507 HVGLDGRGVTFL

-545 AADDGVMPQTIEAVD
+545 AADDGVMPQTVEAVD

-587 RGLAD
+587 RGLSD

-612 TREGLP
+612 THEGLP
-618 GLLEMLLLQADLLEL
+618 NLMEMLLLQADLLEF
-633 KANPNKLARGAVV
+633 KANPNKLARGVVV

-659 VLVQEGTLKVGDPIF
+659 VLVQEGTLKVGDPLF

-694 LATPSIPV
+694 QATPSIPV

-708 GVPQAGEAFSAL
+708 GAPQAGEAFSAL
-720 TDEGK
+720 TDEGT
-725 ARQIAEYRETEQ
+725 ARQFAEFRETQQ

-782 AVTRLSTDDVKLR
+782 AVTRISTEEVKIR

-823 VRPEPKATSLAT
+823 VRPEPKATSLAM
-835 QQGVDLR
+835 QQGVDVR

-857 MEGLLEPVFREEFHA
+857 MEGMLEPVFREEFHA

-897 ILRSSLVRLLRD
+897 ILRSSMVRLLRD

-916 RLASLKRF
+916 KLASLKRF

-949 GDVIEGFEKVPITRG
+949 GDVIEGFEKVPITRAQA
-964 RPRVDGGAAHQLS
+964 RMDGGAAQLS

>member
-1 MGWEMSKV
+1 MSKV
-9 RVHQLAKQLEIEP
+9 RVHQLARQLKIEP
-22 KDLIAQLEKIRVRG
+22 RDLIAQLEKIKVRG
-36 KKPQSSLEDSEI
+36 KKPQSSLDESEI

-53 AIAATEKP
+53 AIAATGKP
-61 KVTVGEERIV
+61 KVTVGEERVV

-79 DEDMGEVQAHEKVVE
+79 DEDMGEVQAHETVVE

-117 HPVEPPPEEEEAPAE
+117 HPVEPPPVEQEPPMEELAPAAAAPPETPLQETGYGEAPPREARPPETAPEEPSVQELAAGTASVQQVESRLVQAAEVSATAEAPAP
-132 ELAAQATQEAA
+132 ATEPEEAA
-143 PADVTPPET
+143 PA
-152 SLQETGSLETPLVE
+152 E
-166 ATPPETASAEAAPEE
+166 AQGRAEAPRGEEPVPEVLAKGSE
-181 AEVQEAAA
+181 PA
-189 VEVEE
+189 
-194 VESPAVTAAEEP
+194 SPA
-206 APVEA
+206 
-211 TASATAEPEAA
+211 AS
-222 SAPDVQARTEEP
+222 
-234 AAGEPAPDASAP
+234 
-246 AVAESAA
+246 ESAA
-253 PAANGSAVPAQE
+253 SDANGAAAPARE
-265 TPGEVRPTGPR
+265 TTAEVRPAGPR

-285 KATPAP
+285 KATPAAP
-291 AKTAAAKTATPGGA
+291 KTAKPATPGA

-312 GAQQPAAA
+312 GGPQPGEA
-320 EAQDKAGKGGKGKK
+320 EGQDKAGKGAKGRK

-352 PRGRV
+352 PRGRM

-373 ITVPKA
+373 ITVAKA

-419 NQVLDYDTAT
+419 NQVLDFDTAT
-429 LVGNEFDYQVEN
+429 LVANEFDYQVEN

-446 ETALQGQHEVV
+446 ETALQDQHKVP
-457 DPREALEPRPPVVTI
+457 DPEEALEPRPPVVTI

-507 HVRLDGRGVTFL
+507 HVRLNGRGVTFL

-572 VNKIDRPDADPERVQ
+572 VNKIDRPDADPDRVQ

-633 KANPNKLARGAVV
+633 KANPDKLARGAVV

-659 VLVQEGTLKVGDPIF
+659 VLVQEGTLKVGDPVF

-679 GRVRAMIDDQGRKVD
+679 GKVRAMIDDQGRKVD
-694 LATPSIPV
+694 KATPSIPV

-708 GVPQAGEAFSAL
+708 GTPQAGEAFSAL
-720 TDEGK
+720 NDEAT
-725 ARQIAEYRETEQ
+725 ARQFAEYRETQQ

-755 QIKANEV
+755 QIKADEV
-762 KELRVVVKG
+762 KELRVVLKG

-795 VIHGSVGGITESDV
+795 VIHGSVGGVTESDV

-842 LYTIIYEVI
+842 LYTIIYEVL

-857 MEGLLEPVFREEFHA
+857 MEGLLDPVFREEFHA

-879 FNIRGVGTIAGCS
+879 FNIRGVGTVAGCS

-897 ILRSSLVRLLRD
+897 ILRSSMVRLVRDR
-909 QVVVHEG
+909 VVVHEG

-949 GDVIEGFEKVPITRG
+949 GDVIEGFEKVPINRG
-964 RPRVDGGAAHQLS
+964 HPRADGGAATQLS

>member
-1 MGWEMSKV
+1 MSKV

-22 KDLIAQLEKIRVRG
+22 KDLIAQLEKIRIRG
-36 KKPQSSLEDSEI
+36 KKPQSSLEESEV

-53 AIAATEKP
+53 ALAAMEKP
-61 KVTVGEERIV
+61 KVTVGEERVV
-71 VDRMITAE
+71 VDRTITAE
-79 DEDMGEVQAHEKVVE
+79 DQDMGEVQAHEKVVE

-109 ELVTRKPI
+109 ELVTRRPI
-117 HPVEPPPEEEEAPAE
+117 HPVEREEPEAEAEEA
-132 ELAAQATQEAA
+132 LEAA
-143 PADVTPPET
+143 
-152 SLQETGSLETPLVE
+152 VE
-166 ATPPETASAEAAPEE
+166 AASAEAAPPETPVTEPAPREAAAEAVPSEGAPEE
-181 AEVQEAAA
+181 AAPAGIEVEPPAAEQVDAPPVAVDTEEAAEAEAPGAAEVQAETGQGAG
-189 VEVEE
+189 
-194 VESPAVTAAEEP
+194 SEEP
-206 APVEA
+206 ASPAPAEELEP
-211 TASATAEPEAA
+211 ASPEAA
-222 SAPDVQARTEEP
+222 E
-234 AAGEPAPDASAP
+234 AASGANG
-246 AVAESAA
+246 VAA
-253 PAANGSAVPAQE
+253 PAEEDAEA
-265 TPGEVRPTGPR
+265 TPGQPATVTGPR
-276 ILGRIDLHR
+276 ILGRIDLSR

-291 AKTAAAKTATPGGA
+291 AKSAPSKTAAPA
-305 GERTARD
+305 TARD
-312 GAQQPAAA
+312 GQQPA
-320 EAQDKAGKGGKGKK
+320 EADGQDKAGKGAKGKK

-373 ITVPKA
+373 ITVPA
-379 SKRVVRM
+379 ARKRVIRM
-386 AEVVTVGDMA
+386 DEAITVGEMAKDM
-396 RSMGVKAG
+396 GIKAG

-429 LVGNEFDYQVEN
+429 LVANEFDYQVEN
-441 VAFDV
+441 VGFDV
-446 ETALQGQHEVV
+446 ETALQDQHEVT
-457 DPREALEPRPPVVTI
+457 DPEEAREPRPPVVTI

-618 GLLEMLLLQADLLEL
+618 GLMEMLLLQADLLEL

-679 GRVRAMIDDQGRKVD
+679 GKVRAMIDDQGRKVD
-694 LATPSIPV
+694 SATPSIPV

-708 GVPQAGEAFSAL
+708 GVPQAGEGFSAL
-720 TDEGK
+720 TDEGT
-725 ARQIAEYRETEQ
+725 ARQFAEYRETQQ

-755 QIKANEV
+755 QIKAHEV

-782 AVTRLSTDDVKLR
+782 AVTRLSTDEVKIR

-823 VRPEPKATSLAT
+823 VRPEPKATNLAV
-835 QQGVDLR
+835 QQGVDVR

-879 FNIRGVGTIAGCS
+879 FNIRGVGTIAGCA

-897 ILRSSLVRLLRD
+897 IMRSSLIRLLRD

-916 RLASLKRF
+916 RLSSLKRF

-949 GDVIEGFEKVPITRG
+949 GDVIEGFEKVPIARG
-964 RPRVDGGAAHQLS
+964 AARVDGGGAQLS

>member
-1 MGWEMSKV
+1 MSKV

-22 KDLIAQLEKIRVRG
+22 KDLIAQLEKIRIRG
-36 KKPQSSLEDSEI
+36 KKPQSSLEESEI

-53 AIAATEKP
+53 ALAAMEKP
-61 KVTVGEERIV
+61 KVTVGEERVV
-71 VDRMITAE
+71 VDRTITAE
-79 DEDMGEVQAHEKVVE
+79 DQDMGEVQAHEKVVE

-117 HPVEPPPEEEEAPAE
+117 HPVEREEPEAEAEEAA
-132 ELAAQATQEAA
+132 EAA
-143 PADVTPPET
+143 EAA
-152 SLQETGSLETPLVE
+152 VE
-166 ATPPETASAEAAPEE
+166 AASAEAVPSEAAPEE
-181 AEVQEAAA
+181 AAPAEIEVEAPAAEQVDASPAAGDTEEPAETEAPGA
-189 VEVEE
+189 VEVQAETGQE
-194 VESPAVTAAEEP
+194 AGAEEP
-206 APVEA
+206 ASPASVEEL
-211 TASATAEPEAA
+211 EPEAA
-222 SAPDVQARTEEP
+222 
-234 AAGEPAPDASAP
+234 ASGANG
-246 AVAESAA
+246 AAA
-253 PAANGSAVPAQE
+253 PAEEDAEA
-265 TPGEVRPTGPR
+265 TPGQPAVTGPR
-276 ILGRIDLHR
+276 ILGRIDLSR

-291 AKTAAAKTATPGGA
+291 AKSAPSKTAAPA
-305 GERTARD
+305 TARD
-312 GAQQPAAA
+312 GQQPA
-320 EAQDKAGKGGKGKK
+320 EADGQDKAGKGAKGKK

-373 ITVPKA
+373 ITVPA
-379 SKRVVRM
+379 ARKRVIRM
-386 AEVVTVGDMA
+386 DEAITVGDMA
-396 RSMGVKAG
+396 KDMGIKAG

-429 LVGNEFDYQVEN
+429 LVANEFDYQVEN
-441 VAFDV
+441 VGFDV
-446 ETALQGQHEVV
+446 ETALQDQHEVT
-457 DPREALEPRPPVVTI
+457 DPEEAREPRPPVVTI

-545 AADDGVMPQTIEAVD
+545 AADDGVMPQTVEAVD

-587 RGLAD
+587 RGLSD

-612 TREGLP
+612 THEGLP
-618 GLLEMLLLQADLLEL
+618 GLMEMLLLQADLLEL

-679 GRVRAMIDDQGRKVD
+679 GKVRAMIDDQGRKVD
-694 LATPSIPV
+694 SATPSVPV

-708 GVPQAGEAFSAL
+708 GVPQAGEGFSAL
-720 TDEGK
+720 TDEAS
-725 ARQIAEYRETEQ
+725 ARQFAEYRETQQ

-782 AVTRLSTDDVKLR
+782 AVTRLSTDEVKIR

-823 VRPEPKATSLAT
+823 VRPEPKATNLAV
-835 QQGVDLR
+835 QQGVDVR

-879 FNIRGVGTIAGCS
+879 FNIRGVGTIAGCA

-897 ILRSSLVRLLRD
+897 IMRSSMIRLLRD

-916 RLASLKRF
+916 RLSSLKRF

-949 GDVIEGFEKVPITRG
+949 GDVIEGFEKVPIARG
-964 RPRVDGGAAHQLS
+964 AARVDGGGAQLS

>member
-1 MGWEMSKV
+1 MSKL
-9 RVHQLAKQLEIEP
+9 RVHQLAKQLEMEP
-22 KDLIAQLEKIRVRG
+22 KDLIVLLDKIRVRG
-36 KKPQSSLEDSEI
+36 KKPQSSLDESEI

-53 AIAATEKP
+53 AIAAAEKP
-61 KVTVGEERIV
+61 KVTVGEERVV
-71 VDRMITAE
+71 VDRTITAE
-79 DEDMGEVQAHEKVVE
+79 DQDMGEVQAHEKVVE
-94 RRVRANVIR
+94 RRVQTNVIR
-103 RRRSTV
+103 RRRRTV

-117 HPVEPPPEEEEAPAE
+117 HPVAPPPEEEETAADTEVMPVPVAPTPVIRP
-132 ELAAQATQEAA
+132 AAPVARPSETPFRPAVPREAAIGDTQEAA
-143 PADVTPPET
+143 AQQTESGEAAEQIVAVETAPSAGDVEETPAAQAAPPADTAASEAADAEVAIPPVEP
-152 SLQETGSLETPLVE
+152 QQPAPAETPAA
-166 ATPPETASAEAAPEE
+166 ATGANG
-181 AEVQEAAA
+181 AAA
-189 VEVEE
+189 VE
-194 VESPAVTAAEEP
+194 ANGAAAE
-206 APVEA
+206 ADKD
-211 TASATAEPEAA
+211 
-222 SAPDVQARTEEP
+222 APD
-234 AAGEPAPDASAP
+234 
-246 AVAESAA
+246 SAA
-253 PAANGSAVPAQE
+253 
-265 TPGEVRPTGPR
+265 RPVGPR
-276 ILGRIDLHR
+276 ILGRIDLNR
-285 KATPAP
+285 KPPTTPKPPVAP
-291 AKTAAAKTATPGGA
+291 NDDKGGEAKAADSEGQ
-305 GERTARD
+305 E
-312 GAQQPAAA
+312 
-320 EAQDKAGKGGKGKK
+320 KASKAGKGKK

-352 PRGRV
+352 ARGRV

-366 KEQKKTE
+366 KEQRKTE

-419 NQVLDYDTAT
+419 NQVLDFDTAT
-429 LVGNEFDYQVEN
+429 LVANEFDYQVEN

-446 ETALQGQHEVV
+446 ETALQGQHEVAE
-457 DPREALEPRPPVVTI
+457 PEEALEPRPPVVTI

-486 IRSTNVTDA
+486 IRSTHVTDA

-507 HVRLDGRGVTFL
+507 HVRVEGRGVTFL

-545 AADDGVMPQTIEAVD
+545 AADDGVMPQTIEAVN
-560 HARAAEVPIIVA
+560 HARAASVPIIVA
-572 VNKIDRPDADPERVQ
+572 VNKIDRPDADSERVQ
-587 RGLAD
+587 RGLSD
-592 HGLVPEAWGGDTIFV
+592 HGLVPESWGGDTIFV

-612 TREGLP
+612 TREGVP
-618 GLLEMLLLQADLLEL
+618 NLLEMLLLQADLLEF

-674 AGPHH
+674 AGSHH
-679 GRVRAMIDDQGRKVD
+679 GKVRAMIDDQGRKVNM
-694 LATPSIPV
+694 ATPSTPV

-720 TDEGK
+720 TDEAT
-725 ARQIAEYRETEQ
+725 ARQLAEYREAQQ

-755 QIKANEV
+755 QIKASEV
-762 KELRVVVKG
+762 KELRVVLKG
-771 DVHGSVEALNE
+771 DVHGSVEALGE
-782 AVTRLSTDDVKLR
+782 ALARVSTDEVKIR

-823 VRPEPKATSLAT
+823 VRPEPKATGLAV
-835 QQGVDLR
+835 QQGVDVR
-842 LYTIIYEVI
+842 LYTIIYEVL

-857 MEGLLEPVFREEFHA
+857 MEGMLEPVYREEFHA
-872 RIQVREV
+872 RVQVREV
-879 FNIRGVGTIAGCS
+879 FNIRGVGAIAGCA

-897 ILRSSLVRLLRD
+897 IQRSSMIRLLRD

-949 GDVIEGFEKVPITRG
+949 GDVIEGFEKIPVTRAQMRTDG
-964 RPRVDGGAAHQLS
+964 GGAAQLS

>member
-1 MGWEMSKV
+1 MSKV
-9 RVHQLAKQLEIEP
+9 RVHQLARQLDLETR
-22 KDLIAQLEKIRVRG
+22 DLIAQLEKIRIRG
-36 KKPQSSLEDSEI
+36 KKSQSSLDDSEI

-61 KVTVGEERIV
+61 KVTVGEERVV
-71 VDRMITAE
+71 VDRTITAE

-109 ELVTRKPI
+109 ELVTRRPI
-117 HPVEPPPEEEEAPAE
+117 HPVEHPPQEEEAAE
-132 ELAAQATQEAA
+132 EAAAQEAVPREA
-143 PADVTPPET
+143 P
-152 SLQETGSLETPLVE
+152 LQETAPR
-166 ATPPETASAEAAPEE
+166 ETAPAEAAAEESAVQEPAPEADQADRQPEAAEAASPEE
-181 AEVQEAAA
+181 AA
-189 VEVEE
+189 
-194 VESPAVTAAEEP
+194 
-206 APVEA
+206 
-211 TASATAEPEAA
+211 AEPEAA
-222 SAPDVQARTEEP
+222 GAAEAQAQEEQPEEPVAPAAVEEP
-234 AAGEPAPDASAP
+234 AQPAPEAASA
-246 AVAESAA
+246 ANGAAA
-253 PAANGSAVPAQE
+253 PADDKAAE
-265 TPGEVRPTGPR
+265 TPGQTTGLTGPR
-276 ILGRIDLHR
+276 ILGRIDLNR
-285 KATPAP
+285 KPAP
-291 AKTAAAKTATPGGA
+291 APSKTASAKPAAPGA
-305 GERTARD
+305 PRD
-312 GAQQPAAA
+312 GGQPPA
-320 EAQDKAGKGGKGKK
+320 EADGQGKGGKGRK

-373 ITVPKA
+373 ITVPA
-379 SKRVVRM
+379 ARKRVIRM
-386 AEVVTVGDMA
+386 DEAITVGDMA
-396 RSMGVKAG
+396 KDMGIKAG

-419 NQVLDYDTAT
+419 NQVLDFDTAT
-429 LVGNEFDYQVEN
+429 LVANEFDYQVEN

-446 ETALQGQHEVV
+446 ETALQDQHEVT
-457 DPREALEPRPPVVTI
+457 DPEEALEPRPPVVTI

-486 IRSTNVTDA
+486 IRSANVTDA

-572 VNKIDRPDADPERVQ
+572 VNKMDRPDADPDRVQ
-587 RGLAD
+587 RGLSD

-612 TREGLP
+612 THEGLP
-618 GLLEMLLLQADLLEL
+618 GLMEMLLLQADLLEL

-679 GRVRAMIDDQGRKVD
+679 GKVRAMVDDQGRKVD
-694 LATPSIPV
+694 TATPSIPV

-720 TDEGK
+720 TDEGS
-725 ARQIAEYRETEQ
+725 ARQFAEYRETQQ

-755 QIKANEV
+755 QIKASEV

-782 AVTRLSTDDVKLR
+782 AVTRLSTDEVKIR

-823 VRPEPKATSLAT
+823 VRPEPKATSLAV
-835 QQGVDLR
+835 QQGVDVR

-897 ILRSSLVRLLRD
+897 IMRSSMIRLLRD

-939 AIDGY
+939 ALDGY

-949 GDVIEGFEKVPITRG
+949 GDVIEGFEKIPISRG
-964 RPRVDGGAAHQLS
+964 ALRVDGGGAAQLS

>member
-1 MGWEMSKV
+1 MSKV

-22 KDLIAQLEKIRVRG
+22 KDLIAQLEKIRIRG
-36 KKPQSSLEDSEI
+36 KKPQSSLEESEV

-53 AIAATEKP
+53 ALAAMEKP
-61 KVTVGEERIV
+61 KVTVGEERVV
-71 VDRMITAE
+71 VDRTITAE
-79 DEDMGEVQAHEKVVE
+79 DQDMGEVQAHEKVVE

-117 HPVEPPPEEEEAPAE
+117 HPVEREEPEAEAEEAAAE
-132 ELAAQATQEAA
+132 EAAEAAVEAASTEAA
-143 PADVTPPET
+143 P
-152 SLQETGSLETPLVE
+152 S
-166 ATPPETASAEAAPEE
+166 EAAPEE
-181 AEVQEAAA
+181 AAPAEIEVEAPAAEQVDASPAAGDTEEPAETEAPGA
-189 VEVEE
+189 VEVQAETGQE
-194 VESPAVTAAEEP
+194 AGAEEP
-206 APVEA
+206 ASPASVEEL
-211 TASATAEPEAA
+211 EPEAA
-222 SAPDVQARTEEP
+222 
-234 AAGEPAPDASAP
+234 ASGANG
-246 AVAESAA
+246 AAA
-253 PAANGSAVPAQE
+253 PAEEGAEA
-265 TPGEVRPTGPR
+265 TPGQPAVTGPR
-276 ILGRIDLHR
+276 ILGRIDLSR

-291 AKTAAAKTATPGGA
+291 AKSAPSKTAAPA
-305 GERTARD
+305 TARD
-312 GAQQPAAA
+312 GQQPA
-320 EAQDKAGKGGKGKK
+320 EADGQDKAGKGAKGKK

-373 ITVPKA
+373 ITVPA
-379 SKRVVRM
+379 ARKRVIRM
-386 AEVVTVGDMA
+386 DEAITVGDMA
-396 RSMGVKAG
+396 KDMGIKAG

-429 LVGNEFDYQVEN
+429 LVANEFDYQVEN
-441 VAFDV
+441 VGFDV
-446 ETALQGQHEVV
+446 ETALQDQHEVT
-457 DPREALEPRPPVVTI
+457 DPEEAREPRPPVVTI

-545 AADDGVMPQTIEAVD
+545 AADDGVMPQTVEAVD

-587 RGLAD
+587 RGLSD

-612 TREGLP
+612 THEGLP
-618 GLLEMLLLQADLLEL
+618 GLMEMLLLQADLLEL

-679 GRVRAMIDDQGRKVD
+679 GKVRAMIDDQGRKVD
-694 LATPSIPV
+694 SATPSVPV

-708 GVPQAGEAFSAL
+708 GVPQAGEGFSAL
-720 TDEGK
+720 TDEAS
-725 ARQIAEYRETEQ
+725 ARQFAEYRETQQ

-782 AVTRLSTDDVKLR
+782 AVTRLSTDEVKIR

-823 VRPEPKATSLAT
+823 VRPEPKATNLAV
-835 QQGVDLR
+835 QQGVDVR

-879 FNIRGVGTIAGCS
+879 FNIRGVGTIAGCA

-897 ILRSSLVRLLRD
+897 IMRSSMIRLLRD

-916 RLASLKRF
+916 RLSSLKRF

-949 GDVIEGFEKVPITRG
+949 GDVIEGFEKVPIARG
-964 RPRVDGGAAHQLS
+964 AARVDGGGAQLS

>member
-1 MGWEMSKV
+1 MSKV
-9 RVHQLAKQLEIEP
+9 RVHQLAKQLDVEP

-36 KKPQSSLEDSEI
+36 KKPQSSLEESDI

-53 AIAATEKP
+53 AFAAMEKP
-61 KVTVGEERIV
+61 KVTVGEERVV
-71 VDRMITAE
+71 VDRTITAE
-79 DEDMGEVQAHEKVVE
+79 DQDMGEVQANEKVVE

-109 ELVTRKPI
+109 ELVTRRPI
-117 HPVEPPPEEEEAPAE
+117 HLVEPPPEEEEAAAE
-132 ELAAQATQEAA
+132 ESAA
-143 PADVTPPET
+143 
-152 SLQETGSLETPLVE
+152 
-166 ATPPETASAEAAPEE
+166 
-181 AEVQEAAA
+181 QEAAA
-189 VEVEE
+189 PESAPVETTPHEPAIVETAAQEAGAVEAAPPEAMAEGTEVEQADTPPAAEMTPPVEAASDAVSAPEEPVLEEQPAE
-194 VESPAVTAAEEP
+194 VQAEEP
-206 APVEA
+206 AAPV
-211 TASATAEPEAA
+211 SAE
-222 SAPDVQARTEEP
+222 
-234 AAGEPAPDASAP
+234 
-246 AVAESAA
+246 A
-253 PAANGSAVPAQE
+253 PAAAEGTAADTANGAAEAPVARPA
-265 TPGEVRPTGPR
+265 GMTGPR
-276 ILGRIDLHR
+276 ILGRIDLHK

-291 AKTAAAKTATPGGA
+291 AKTAPAKTAAPGGA
-305 GERTARD
+305 GDRTARD
-312 GAQQPAAA
+312 GGQQPAAA
-320 EAQDKAGKGGKGKK
+320 DGQDKAGKGTKGKK

-352 PRGRV
+352 PRGRMI
-357 LRKKRALPG
+357 RKKRALPG
-366 KEQKKTE
+366 KEQRKTE

-396 RSMGVKAG
+396 RAMGVKAG

-429 LVGNEFDYQVEN
+429 LVANEFDYQVEN

-446 ETALQGQHEVV
+446 ETALEDQHEVV
-457 DPREALEPRPPVVTI
+457 DPAEALESRPPVVTI

-486 IRSTNVTDA
+486 IRSTKVTDA

-507 HVRLDGRGVTFL
+507 HVALDGRGVTFL

-587 RGLAD
+587 RGLSD
-592 HGLVPEAWGGDTIFV
+592 HGLVPEAWGGETIFV

-612 TREGLP
+612 TREGIP
-618 GLLEMLLLQADLLEL
+618 SLLEMLLLQADLLEL

-659 VLVQEGTLKVGDPIF
+659 VLVQEGTLKVGDPVF

-679 GRVRAMIDDQGRKVD
+679 GKVRAMIDDQGRKVEI
-694 LATPSIPV
+694 ATPSIPV

-708 GVPQAGEAFSAL
+708 GVPPAGEAFSAL
-720 TDEGK
+720 TDEAT
-725 ARQIAEYRETEQ
+725 ARQFAEFREDQE
-737 REAEL
+737 RDAEL

-782 AVTRLSTDDVKLR
+782 ALARLSTDEVKIR
-795 VIHGSVGGITESDV
+795 VIHGSVGGVTESDV

-823 VRPEPKATSLAT
+823 VRPEPKATTLAM
-835 QQGVDLR
+835 QQGVDVR
-842 LYTIIYEVI
+842 LYTIIYDVL

-857 MEGLLEPVFREEFHA
+857 VEGLLEPVYREEFHA

-897 ILRSSLVRLLRD
+897 IMRSSMVRLLRD

-916 RLASLKRF
+916 KLASLKRF

-949 GDVIEGFEKVPITRG
+949 GDVIEGYEKIPITRG
-964 RPRVDGGAAHQLS
+964 RLRADGGGAAQLS